1 MNYYQLLIFIIICLW
16 VYFRYLGPIFITFK
30 KIYPSC
36 KKPTKSYS
44 RAACFDAYAADN
56 QLIPVNQWRE
66 VPLGIAIAPLF
77 HFYIPFLNLTITP
90 LGNVACKIHTRS
102 GWAMKKGLRNHLGI
116 IDNDYRK
123 ELTAIVYNNGSYPVR
138 IRKGDRIAQLEFY
151 RVPSVFLVQ
160 KKNLSKSKRGEKGFG
175 STGK

>member
-1 MNYYQLLIFIIICLW
+1 MNYYLEIIISFFIIW
-16 VYFRYLGPIFITFK
+16 GYFRYLGPVFVAFK

-44 RAACFDAYAADN
+44 RAACFDAYAAED
-56 QLIPVNQWRE
+56 QLIPVGQWRE
-66 VPLGIAIAPLF
+66 VSLGVAVAPLF
-77 HFYIPFLNLTITP
+77 HFYIPFLKLTLTP
-90 LGNVACKIHTRS
+90 LGNIACKIHTRS

-138 IRKGDRIAQLEFY
+138 IRKGYKIAQLEFY
-151 RVPSVFLVQ
+151 RVPSVFLIQ
-160 KKNLSKSKRGEKGFG
+160 KKNLSKSERGEKGFG